1 MMTHIEG
8 PIVNSFYDMALL
20 SWHNAMHPP
29 LPLLAHPPP
38 AQTNFDFGDS
48 HANIVVKDI
57 DGAKER
63 SRALLKEHHEYAAG
77 DVPQGE
83 PMFFF
88 GNLDPDRAE
97 WHSCT
102 AEHDQSSAAG
112 PASRT
117 YDLDNGAEATRVK
130 SQLQTE
136 GDVTDHLSKLD
147 ILQDRT
153 FL

>member
-1 MMTHIEG
+1 MTHIEG

-83 PMFFF
+83 PMFFLETLIPTEL
-88 GNLDPDRAE
+88 NRTRAPQSMIKALPQVLPPGPTT
-97 WHSCT
+97 WTT
-102 AEHDQSSAAG
+102 ALRRPE
-112 PASRT
+112 SRVSFRRRET
-117 YDLDNGAEATRVK
+117 
-130 SQLQTE
+130 
-136 GDVTDHLSKLD
+136 
-147 ILQDRT
+147 
-153 FL
+153 